1 MPIQTYTVDEGIL
14 TVGSTAGGGTVLD
27 MTAQVR
33 NAAVD
38 FSEEV
43 GDSRKTL
50 SGDTLT
56 GQASYPA
63 TLSGTVIQDLS
74 SAGLIDWTWAQRGKV
89 HPFVFTPSSAS
100 EREITG
106 MVRVAPLK
114 VGGEAGEDGPESDFE
129 WACIGDPVLGA
140 SL

>member
-1 MPIQTYTVDEGIL
+1 MPISTYTVDAGLL
-14 TVGSTAGGGTVLD
+14 TVGSTAGGGTVMN

-56 GQASYPA
+56 GKADYPA

-74 SAGLIDWTWAQRGKV
+74 DAGIVDWTWAQRGKV
-89 HPFVFTPSSAS
+89 HPFTFTPAEAT

-106 MVRVAPLK
+106 MVRIAPLK

-140 SL
+140 AL